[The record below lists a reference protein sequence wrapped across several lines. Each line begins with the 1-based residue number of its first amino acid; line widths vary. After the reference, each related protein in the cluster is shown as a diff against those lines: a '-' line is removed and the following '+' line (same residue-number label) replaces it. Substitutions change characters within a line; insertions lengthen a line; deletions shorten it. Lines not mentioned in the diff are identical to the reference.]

1 VGKRLVV
8 GSLLVV
14 FLCVALVNV
23 FVVVIWLGITEGVIY
38 GFWDISYEGHM
49 FLVACVGKDICLV

>member
-1 VGKRLVV
+1 MGKRLVV

-23 FVVVIWLGITEGVIY
+23 FVACDLAWDHGRVIY

-49 FLVACVGKDICLV
+49 FLAICVGKDICLV